1 MESKNRRISPFAIQC
16 FVSAGVTFNMAGM
29 GLVMGF
35 VTGLLPQLR
44 RPDSI
49 IQIDDTT
56 GSWIASLPGFTIIV
70 GNFIAPSI
78 MGKFGRRTA
87 NLCSLAVSVTGWLC
101 IVFSNTVTILLL
113 ARFIQGIA
121 MGMIGALG
129 PILIGEYTSPKN
141 RGLFLMSISV
151 NISLGIFTI
160 QALGAFL
167 YWKTCAL
174 ICIGI
179 VLLTVLLVI
188 LSPESPTFLA
198 DKERYDECRKVFN
211 YLRGDTENEE
221 LEKMI
226 AAKMLLKKEQII
238 KTDMMKEMLL
248 SKFDY
253 FKKTSKK
260 KEFFKPLLIMFHI
273 FIMAQWCGVNILT
286 SFTTNLFE
294 KVVGL
299 DAGINIPLMIVLVG
313 LHRVLGNIVGMVFI
327 KTLRRRV
334 VLFTTISLNV
344 VALFA
349 IAAYTYARDNNYLP
363 FDEPA
368 VGIILVHIHMFSVAT
383 GAIPLAFVLAGELFP
398 MEYKSLCGGI
408 SMIFY
413 SLSLF
418 SNMKTVLLLFNT
430 WGISG
435 TYCLYAGVV
444 VYCLVVV
451 GVLLPETK
459 DKTLL
464 DIEEGFRGKKLSSS

>member
-1 MESKNRRISPFAIQC
+1 MKSNKTRAISPLVIQC
-16 FVSAGVTFNMAGM
+16 FVTTGVSLNMS
-29 GLVMGF
+29 GLGLGTGF
-35 VTGLLPQLR
+35 TTGLLPQLR
-44 RPDSI
+44 QPDSDI
-49 IQIDDTT
+49 RIDDTSA
-56 GSWIASLPGFTIIV
+56 SWIASLPGISIVLGNLIIS
-70 GNFIAPSI
+70 AI
-78 MGKFGRRTA
+78 MSRFGRRKA
-87 NLCSLAVSVTGWLC
+87 NLCSLLVSATGWLC
-101 IVFSNTVTILLL
+101 IMLSNSVTILYL
-113 ARFIQGIA
+113 ARLIQGIG

-141 RGLFLMSISV
+141 RGIFLMT
-151 NISLGIFTI
+151 ISLSFSIGVLASQTMVVY
-160 QALGAFL
+160 LH
-167 YWKTCAL
+167 WKTCAAL
-174 ICIGI
+174 CIGI
-179 VLLTVLLVI
+179 VSVATLIVL

-198 DKERYDECRKVFN
+198 DKERYDECRKTFV
-211 YLRGDTENEE
+211 YLRGDLENEE

-226 AAKMLLKKEQII
+226 ATRMKAKEEQIEDKAMSVKETLVAKMSYLTQA
-238 KTDMMKEMLL
+238 
-248 SKFDY
+248 F
-253 FKKTSKK
+253 KK
-260 KEFFKPLLIMFHI
+260 KEVYKPILIMFHV
-273 FIMAQWCGVNILT
+273 FAMGQWCGVNIMT
-286 SFTTNLFE
+286 SFTSNLFE

-299 DAGINIPLMIVLVG
+299 DAGISIPLMIVLVG

-398 MEYKSLCGGI
+398 MEYKSLCGGFG
-408 SMIFY
+408 MVFY
-413 SLSLF
+413 SLGLF
-418 SNMKTVLLLFNT
+418 MNMKTVLLLFNN

-435 TYCLYAGVV
+435 TYCLYAGIVL
-444 VYCLVVV
+444 YCLVVV

-464 DIEEGFRGKKLSSS
+464 EIEEGFRRKK